1 MARKKGNKKDMIQ
14 ISISLPQHLVAEIDS
29 MAASEIRK
37 RVSRRADRPC
47 DARVGFQTE
56 AGRSRYCGT

>member
-29 MAASEIRK
+29 MAASENRN
-37 RVSRRADRPC
+37 
-47 DARVGFQTE
+47 
-56 AGRSRYCGT
+56 RSNFISNTLQNMAKEYAERLGK